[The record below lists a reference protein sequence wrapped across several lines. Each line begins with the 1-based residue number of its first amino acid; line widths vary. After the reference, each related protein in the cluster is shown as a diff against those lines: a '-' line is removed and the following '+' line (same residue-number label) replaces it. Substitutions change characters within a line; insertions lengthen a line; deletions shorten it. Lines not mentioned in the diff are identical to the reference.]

1 MPRSKPAQP
10 RSRKLTSK
18 PGKKE
23 HSSPRPEPIE
33 GEAHKQFSTDSQS
46 IHSSYSESR
55 LERFAVKASA
65 ITSPHKN
72 MPRRRGLNRAILA
85 EKKIKDKSDSKRTPR
100 LCRTGSVDGDN
111 FPRDESFDTSDCKS
125 SAGSESGNDDSSESV
140 TPTRRSNRQRLPKP
154 VNFSHED
161 EALEKHSPRKRRL
174 ERRLLAKQ
182 RKPMG
187 KSSDQDNVLTSESIH
202 KRRRP
207 MVRKSIKSAFPAIG
221 ESTRKALKNVTLLGQ
236 SNVDASVPP
245 QARRRSTKRTQN
257 EDEDDFVVTSGD
269 EEEGEDMN
277 HTQSDDSEDLLSS
290 DNSDHFQTQSNHGVH
305 HVESDGIGSADESS
319 GTEENE
325 TAIYSSP
332 QLTFISRGDTSVK
345 PSPFHDSTDDNS
357 DDSSNQR
364 HRLSPPKLPNC
375 TSRRDTITDEPLPEK
390 HVCFFSPDMESRQCF
405 CLATLRK
412 IALSASRPKYRTDQ
426 TGTERQT
433 FLQPPHFRTAMS
445 DDLLDQIAS
454 RFGREA
460 LDLYGSFYVQRNT
473 RDIAEKEDAG
483 TFEERSQQD
492 EEGFLN
498 LVRTTDGLL
507 QRYIK
512 NTSYRTFQG
521 QLKNYWFDG
530 NNESFVYLLS
540 LLHKAGRA
548 RELVKQ
554 QDHSDFDDACQYIE
568 PAVKFF
574 HSFAD
579 HALELWD
586 LISGPYARDDE
597 EDMGDFLDESNADDS
612 DGGHRALAME
622 EARQEMEI
630 DQHLIE
636 RYTQLEE
643 TESDRSVDTYESD
656 VANGGVF
663 EESSEEEDEW
673 EQAIKD
679 RRASFGARSDRA
691 KLASGRKSS
700 DTGEL
705 ERGHRLHKKA
715 MKDSSSDE
723 EFKAADSQ
731 LNVRALRSGLTPRR
745 LAIEDSEDE

>member
-1 MPRSKPAQP
+1 
-10 RSRKLTSK
+10 
-18 PGKKE
+18 
-23 HSSPRPEPIE
+23 
-33 GEAHKQFSTDSQS
+33 
-46 IHSSYSESR
+46 
-55 LERFAVKASA
+55 
-65 ITSPHKN
+65 
-72 MPRRRGLNRAILA
+72 
-85 EKKIKDKSDSKRTPR
+85 
-100 LCRTGSVDGDN
+100 
-111 FPRDESFDTSDCKS
+111 
-125 SAGSESGNDDSSESV
+125 
-140 TPTRRSNRQRLPKP
+140 
-154 VNFSHED
+154 
-161 EALEKHSPRKRRL
+161 
-174 ERRLLAKQ
+174 
-182 RKPMG
+182 
-187 KSSDQDNVLTSESIH
+187 
-202 KRRRP
+202 

-290 DNSDHFQTQSNHGVH
+290 DSSDHFQTQSNHGVH

-498 LVRTTDGLL
+498 LVSEYVQSCMGSQDLYVCPLCYTAAYSNSVSSENAEDDQSEAHFARRYPLDFKKGPMHILGEMGNEEFVVASFCCFTKATHAKVHLREDHGVNTKSVQGNDLYERFKVRTTDGLL

-731 LNVRALRSGLTPRR
+731 LNVCALRSGLTPRR